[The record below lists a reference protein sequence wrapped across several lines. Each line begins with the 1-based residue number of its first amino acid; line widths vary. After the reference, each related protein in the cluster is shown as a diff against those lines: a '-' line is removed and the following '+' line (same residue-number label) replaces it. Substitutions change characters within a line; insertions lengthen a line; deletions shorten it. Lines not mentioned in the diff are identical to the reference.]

1 MLFITLA
8 TFLGFASSAI
18 AAPAP
23 TTLSQ
28 DDIIVL
34 KSDGTSQVMKA
45 ADFDRLELEARE
57 ASTTSLRPK
66 GLGAPKLGRRGCEE
80 STEFQ
85 VLSDTK
91 FLNWDMA
98 ISPVISS
105 LGGKSATVA
114 VTDGYTLSNTLTVS
128 ESFDLTVVKD
138 FFSASLSVSY
148 AESWTT
154 QQSQTLTFTVPDDQY
169 GVIVSQPYVRRVTG
183 NVISGCTDSPTT
195 AEFTSDT
202 YTSQSYGDLSWVTGV
217 IRLCSSA
224 SYPIPYCIGT
234 GSHT

>member
-1 MLFITLA
+1 MLFTTLA
-8 TFLGFASSAI
+8 TVLGLASTAI

-23 TTLSQ
+23 TILSQ

-34 KSDGTSQVMKA
+34 KSDGTSEVMKA
-45 ADFDRLELEARE
+45 ADFDRLELEAR
-57 ASTTSLRPK
+57 ASSASPK
-66 GLGAPKLGRRGCEE
+66 GLGAAKLGRRGCEE

-85 VLSDTK
+85 VLSDTE

-105 LGGKSATVA
+105 LGGKSAVVS
-114 VTDGYTLSNTLTVS
+114 VTDGYTLSNTMTVS
-128 ESFDLTVVKD
+128 ASYDLTVVKD
-138 FFSASLSVSY
+138 FFSTSLSVSY

-183 NVISGCTDSPTT
+183 NVFSGCTDSPTT

-224 SYPIPYCIGT
+224 SYPIPYCIGE
-234 GSHT
+234 GSHK